1 MKTNVEPKKVNSIFN
16 SDTVLGLI
24 GFLIG
29 LWWLVMAMQL
39 PSSTAVDGTPGPSA
53 FPIGISVLVMAV
65 SVIII
70 AMGAKN
76 KITYFDLKSIT
87 KENAIA
93 ILISLVLFVIF
104 LVIWNLFHYIAAS
117 LILSLGLGLLYKLKP
132 VPAVILAVAYSVS
145 TYLVFSKV
153 LNVMLDF

>member
-1 MKTNVEPKKVNSIFN
+1 MEPKKVNSIFN

-53 FPIGISVLVMAV
+53 FPVGISVLVMAV

-70 AMGAKN
+70 AIGAKN

-87 KENAIA
+87 KENGIA
-93 ILISLVLFVIF
+93 ILISLVLFVAF
-104 LVIWNLFHYIAAS
+104 LVVWNLYIAAS
-117 LILSLGLGLLYKLKP
+117 LILSLGLGLLYKMKP

>member
-1 MKTNVEPKKVNSIFN
+1 MEPKKVNSIFN

-39 PSSTAVDGTPGPSA
+39 PSPSA
-53 FPIGISVLVMAV
+53 FPVGISVLVMAV

-70 AMGAKN
+70 AIGAKN

-87 KENAIA
+87 KENGIA
-93 ILISLVLFVIF
+93 ILISLVLFVAF
-104 LVIWNLFHYIAAS
+104 LVVWNLFHYIAAS
-117 LILSLGLGLLYKLKP
+117 LILSLGLGLLYKMKP

>member
-1 MKTNVEPKKVNSIFN
+1 MEPKKVNSIFN

-53 FPIGISVLVMAV
+53 FPVGISVLVMAV
-65 SVIII
+65 SVIIMAI
-70 AMGAKN
+70 GAKN

-87 KENAIA
+87 KENGIA
-93 ILISLVLFVIF
+93 ILISLVL
-104 LVIWNLFHYIAAS
+104 NLFHYIAAS
-117 LILSLGLGLLYKLKP
+117 LILSLGLGLLYKMKP

>member
-1 MKTNVEPKKVNSIFN
+1 MEPKKVNSIFN

-53 FPIGISVLVMAV
+53 FPVGISVLVMAV
-65 SVIII
+65 SVII
-70 AMGAKN
+70 GAKN

-87 KENAIA
+87 KENGIA
-93 ILISLVLFVIF
+93 ILISLVLFVAF
-104 LVIWNLFHYIAAS
+104 LVVWNLFHYIAAS
-117 LILSLGLGLLYKLKP
+117 LILSLGLGLLYKMKP

>member
-1 MKTNVEPKKVNSIFN
+1 MEPKKVNSIFN

-29 LWWLVMAMQL
+29 LWWLVMA
-39 PSSTAVDGTPGPSA
+39 
-53 FPIGISVLVMAV
+53 V

-70 AMGAKN
+70 AIGAKN

-87 KENAIA
+87 KENGIA
-93 ILISLVLFVIF
+93 ILISLVLFVTF
-104 LVIWNLFHYIAAS
+104 LVVWNLFHYIAAS
-117 LILSLGLGLLYKLKP
+117 LILSLGLGLLYKMKP

>member
-1 MKTNVEPKKVNSIFN
+1 
-16 SDTVLGLI
+16 
-24 GFLIG
+24 
-29 LWWLVMAMQL
+29 MQL

-53 FPIGISVLVMAV
+53 FPRWDLCPGHGSLRDHHRHRR
-65 SVIII
+65 
-70 AMGAKN
+70 KN

-87 KENAIA
+87 KENGIA
-93 ILISLVLFVIF
+93 ILISLVLFVAF
-104 LVIWNLFHYIAAS
+104 LVVWNLFHYIAAS
-117 LILSLGLGLLYKLKP
+117 LILSLGLGLLYKMKP

>member
-1 MKTNVEPKKVNSIFN
+1 MEPKKVNSIFN

-39 PSSTAVDGTPGPSA
+39 P
-53 FPIGISVLVMAV
+53 
-65 SVIII
+65 
-70 AMGAKN
+70 GAKN

-87 KENAIA
+87 KENGIA
-93 ILISLVLFVIF
+93 ILISLVLFVAF
-104 LVIWNLFHYIAAS
+104 LVVWNLFHYIAAS
-117 LILSLGLGLLYKLKP
+117 LILSLGLGLLYKMKP

>member
-1 MKTNVEPKKVNSIFN
+1 MEPKKVNSIFN

-53 FPIGISVLVMAV
+53 FPVGISVLVMAV
-65 SVIII
+65 S
-70 AMGAKN
+70 
-76 KITYFDLKSIT
+76 
-87 KENAIA
+87 
-93 ILISLVLFVIF
+93 LVLFVAF
-104 LVIWNLFHYIAAS
+104 LVVWNLFHYIAAS
-117 LILSLGLGLLYKLKP
+117 LILSLGLGLLYKMKP